1 MTKNTIVNKSK
12 KLKKYKKR
20 GGAEIYET
28 KELSINDNTEIVNT
42 LYSTIIDIFN
52 KLGNENTMKK
62 LIENINNTTITSNTS
77 VFSSD
82 LELLNQSDSTSL
94 SSLTRQGTIHAITMC
109 NSCVLFQSSYT
120 FFDSILYLVKQYGKD
135 KNIFGKIYKE
145 FNDSSLFA
153 YYKLSQYEINASYIT
168 VDPTIIQFLIFD
180 ENNDIHSLK
189 IIYKNNKIHIRYSNN
204 LFPKHTSI
212 ETFSNLNYFN
222 KFNTDLNLNLHNHNE
237 VTQVDNDLKIFLL
250 KYYNLY
256 LFYRK
261 CIKSPGPESDIFYN
275 YHLKYISIL
284 GKARFF
290 DKDLQLK
297 CKHITEYI
305 LTNLLF
311 INPSYAFISGGYKGF
326 ESNAY
331 GITRSGYELSKQYNR
346 PILTIMCNEGLTDSH
361 QYSDA
366 TLIYGEH
373 WGEDTIALSQFTDGA
388 IIVAPFGG
396 WTYVECLCLLD
407 KEKIVGIY
415 NDNFNILNYLS
426 DKKNINF
433 FKFNKTEQLSIIEF
447 SINYYALIY
456 SLSNHESS
464 YINLSKK
471 CESILKLLF
480 FIYEIIQAINDT
492 KNDINL
498 NNIINML
505 NDLLQVINTFKI
517 DIDLDIAK
525 ILNTKQNTLN
535 KNYQKIFQDE
545 SKNESKRPYQYDIPL
560 NCDGLWIHP
569 KYINY
574 IKTFYTFNKTGELK
588 NILTMFDTLNN
599 KSTNLYKLYAD
610 IKLLENNKTNIKNYK
625 CWNNNNNMNKEI
637 IFVFSNMISLG
648 TYLTEKLDSTDFNH
662 KIGQKIEELKKY
674 SFNNEETL
682 ETIAKRYTTVKLKKN
697 LDGYL
702 DNSGDLINQNI
713 VKNDYIFDIKDNC
726 ITAFTQKNPIE
737 LQKSNMPG
745 SSKYTIP
752 DTIRRTPSLPH
763 AAAAYVNA
771 QSPEESTKI
780 GGKNNKKIKKTKKIY
795 KL

>member
-1 MTKNTIVNKSK
+1 MKNNIVNKSK
-12 KLKKYKKR
+12 KIKKYKKR
-20 GGAEIYET
+20 GGADIYESSD
-28 KELSINDNTEIVNT
+28 LNINDVKIVGT
-42 LYSTIIDIFN
+42 LYNFVINIFE
-52 KLGNENTMKK
+52 KIEGENPMKK
-62 LIENINNTTITSNTS
+62 LIQNINTDITQPNNNI
-77 VFSSD
+77 FSEELD
-82 LELLNQSDSTSL
+82 LLNQSDSTSTP
-94 SSLTRQGTIHAITMC
+94 SLTRQGTTNAITMC
-109 NSCVLFQSSYT
+109 DSCQVFESTYT

-135 KNIFGKIYKE
+135 KNIFGKNYKE
-145 FNDSSLFA
+145 FNDSGLFT
-153 YYKLSQYEINASYIT
+153 YYKLWQYEKNAKYIT

-180 ENNDIHSLK
+180 HNNDVHSLK
-189 IIYKNNKIHIRYSNN
+189 IIYKDNNINIRYSNN
-204 LFPKHTSI
+204 LFPKNTSI
-212 ETFSNLNYFN
+212 ITFSDLNNFN
-222 KFNTDLNLNLHNHNE
+222 KFNTTLKINPYNE
-237 VTQVDNDLKIFLL
+237 DTQTDDDLKIFLL

-261 CIKSPGPESDIFYN
+261 CIKSPNSEIFYN
-275 YHLKYISIL
+275 YHLKFISIL

-326 ESNAY
+326 ESKAY
-331 GITRSGYELSKQYNR
+331 GITRSGYEISKQYNR
-346 PILTIMCNEGLTDSH
+346 PILTIMCNEGLNDSH

-396 WTYVECLCLLD
+396 WTYVECLCLLE

-426 DKKNINF
+426 DAKNINF
-433 FKFNKTEQLSIIEF
+433 FKFNKNEQLSIIEF

-456 SLSNHESS
+456 SLLDNNASYHKLSN
-464 YINLSKK
+464 K
-471 CESILKLLF
+471 CENILKLLF

-498 NNIINML
+498 NNIISIL
-505 NDLLQVINTFKI
+505 NELLQVINRFKI
-517 DIDLDIAK
+517 NIDLEIAK
-525 ILNTKQNTLN
+525 ILTKKSNDLN
-535 KNYQKIFQDE
+535 KKYQEIFQEQGKQKNYQDE
-545 SKNESKRPYQYDIPL
+545 IPL

-569 KYINY
+569 KYIDY
-574 IKTFYTFNKTGELK
+574 IQTFYTFDKKEELK
-588 NILTMFDTLNN
+588 NILTMFTRLNE
-599 KSTNLYKLYAD
+599 KSKELYKLYAD
-610 IKLLENNKTNIKNYK
+610 IILTADKKYNIKKYS
-625 CWNNNNNMNKEI
+625 CWNNNKNMNKEI

-648 TYLTEKLDSTDFNH
+648 TYLTEKLDSTPFNN
-662 KIGQKIEELKKY
+662 KIGNKIEELKKY
-674 SFNNEETL
+674 SFKNSETL

-726 ITAFTQKNPIE
+726 IIAFQENNVRGLQRSNTARPSSFIIADNIHRTTSMPQAASVTR
-737 LQKSNMPG
+737 LQPQESN
-745 SSKYTIP
+745 TN
-752 DTIRRTPSLPH
+752 RT
-763 AAAAYVNA
+763 
-771 QSPEESTKI
+771 
-780 GGKNNKKIKKTKKIY
+780 GGKTNKKTKKIY